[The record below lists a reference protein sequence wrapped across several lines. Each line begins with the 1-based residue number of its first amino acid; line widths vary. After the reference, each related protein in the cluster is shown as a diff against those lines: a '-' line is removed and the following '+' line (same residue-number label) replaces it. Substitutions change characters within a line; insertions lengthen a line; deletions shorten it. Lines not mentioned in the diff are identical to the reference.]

1 MRLLRTIYLL
11 AAVSAAMT
19 SCVNSDSTEVALY
32 DDAAITA
39 FSLTNNSSYKFSIDQ
54 LQRLIFNADS
64 LPAGTDCSRMLCQVT
79 ALNNGLV
86 LLRDT
91 DGVSLRY
98 YNSTDSIDFTQPR
111 ELLVYSSDG
120 TARSIYTV
128 KVNVHKEDGDQF
140 RWQLVDSTWAEPQ
153 TDILSLPEG
162 IAQFLGS
169 STGEQYAY
177 GTDGHLKVLT
187 AGSSTWED
195 TPVGADSVWLPT
207 EDIALTSYAMTYS
220 DSTDYVLM
228 VGNRSSAQYPED
240 ETTMVWRRLADYSNY
255 GKGSGR
261 WVYVKR
267 NANEPYRL
275 PRMSGLTMAKYDDGV
290 LLTGKPYTTI
300 YQSRDNGITWKE
312 NSLYTM
318 PDGFDPAAT
327 KVRMTVDA
335 DNFLWLYCSGTGQVW
350 RGRLNRLG
358 WGK

>member
-1 MRLLRTIYLL
+1 MCML
-11 AAVSAAMT
+11 AAASVAVT
-19 SCVNSDSTEVALY
+19 SCIKDDTTEATQY

-39 FSLTNNSSYKFSIDQ
+39 FSLTSNSSYAFSIDQ

-91 DGVSLRY
+91 DNVSLKY
-98 YNSTDSIDFTQPR
+98 YSSTDSIDFTQPR
-111 ELLVYSSDG
+111 EFLVYSSDG
-120 TARSIYTV
+120 TARTIYTV
-128 KVNVHKEDGDQF
+128 KVNVHQEDGDLF
-140 RWQLVDSTWAEPQ
+140 KWQLIDSTWVEPQ
-153 TDILSLPEG
+153 TNIISLPEG
-162 IAQFLGS
+162 IAGYIGS

-177 GTDGHLKVLT
+177 GTDGHLKVL
-187 AGSSTWED
+187 ADGSSSWED
-195 TPVGADSVWLPT
+195 APVGADSVWLPT
-207 EDIALTSYAMTYS
+207 EDIVLTSYPMAYS

-228 VGNRSSAQYPED
+228 VGNRNNAQYPDD
-240 ETTMVWRRLADYSNY
+240 ETAMVWRRIADYSTF

-261 WVYVKR
+261 WVFIKR
-267 NANEPYRL
+267 NENEPYQL

-312 NSLYTM
+312 NALYTM
-318 PDGFDPAAT
+318 PDGFDTATT
-327 KVRMTVDA
+327 KVTMTVDA
-335 DNFLWLYCSGTGQVW
+335 DNYLWLFCSGTGQVW

-358 WGK
+358 WEK